1 MPEHIV
7 DIFVFM
13 FGAIVGSFL
22 NVCIHRLPLGKSIV
36 YPPSACPQCERRIK
50 AYDNIPI
57 LSYLLLMGRCRN
69 CGLSIPFRYPLV
81 ELITALTALAV
92 KTRFGLTGEGLFLFV
107 FMAAL
112 IVIVFIDI
120 DYRIIP
126 DTITLPG
133 IVITFLAAVF
143 IKDTAWTASL
153 VGILFGGGSL
163 YAVAVVYKL
172 LTGVDGM
179 GGGDIKLLAMIGAWC
194 GWMGV
199 FFTILVSS
207 AVGTLVGFAIMFV
220 YHKNM
225 KVAIPYGPFLALGA
239 ILYIFFGQ
247 EMILWY
253 ARLVGG

>member
-1 MPEHIV
+1 MPEHIIN
-7 DIFVFM
+7 IFVFM

-36 YPPSACPQCERRIK
+36 FPPSACPRCERRIK
-50 AYDNIPI
+50 PYDNIPLI
-57 LSYLLLMGRCRN
+57 SYLLLVGRCRN
-69 CGLSIPFRYPLV
+69 CGLSIPLRYPLV

-92 KTRFGLTGEGLFLFV
+92 KVRFGLTAESFFLFV
-107 FMAAL
+107 FIAAL
-112 IVIVFIDI
+112 IVVVFIDI

-126 DTITLPG
+126 DVITLPG

-143 IKDTAWTASL
+143 IRESAWTESL
-153 VGILFGGGSL
+153 IGILFGGGSL
-163 YAVAVVYKL
+163 YVVAVVYKL
-172 LTGVDGM
+172 LTGVEGM

-207 AVGTLVGFAIMFV
+207 AVGTLVGFSIMIV
-220 YHKNM
+220 YNKNL

-239 ILYIFFGQ
+239 IVYLFFGP
-247 EMILWY
+247 ELIMWY
-253 ARLVGG
+253 ARLVGY